1 MAEEIAVGK
10 TKDFDMT
17 FEQRERY
24 LRETEKEEM
33 RKRKQAEKSAYSR
46 FAQQNIDRLDVLM
59 KIADSPLA
67 TRIYLLIVK
76 KMNQKNA
83 LVTSY
88 QFFMEYF
95 GVSKSSVRRAIS
107 LLESENIL
115 QIKRSGGG
123 GGEFFYP
130 LVVGGGCTCSILMW
144 YGKAKEIRYSIVS
157 LKETLSLQRKNG
169 VITMKNN
176 RILLPDGTFQE
187 RQYENALIMEHGY
200 QERYEELLMN
210 DTREGMVLAFIISKM
225 DDENELVCSLDTIAQ
240 ALHYSKASVARA
252 IRLFRERYTDLVTI
266 GKVGNTSR
274 FTIDRN
280 RCFKA

>member
-115 QIKRSGGG
+115 QIKRSGGASV
-123 GGEFFYP
+123 YLLNP
-130 LVVGGGCTCSILMW
+130 DVVW
-144 YGKAKEIRYSIVS
+144 KGKGNQVQYELRSNSAADGKTQWSFKTSFWGMYQLDSDGPV
-157 LKETLSLQRKNG
+157 L
-169 VITMKNN
+169 
-176 RILLPDGTFQE
+176 LLPDIWQINPG
-187 RQYENALIMEHGY
+187 LPH
-200 QERYEELLMN
+200 
-210 DTREGMVLAFIISKM
+210 SP
-225 DDENELVCSLDTIAQ
+225 
-240 ALHYSKASVARA
+240 LHQCTAPP
-252 IRLFRERYTDLVTI
+252 
-266 GKVGNTSR
+266 GGH
-274 FTIDRN
+274 
-280 RCFKA
+280 

>member
-1 MAEEIAVGK
+1 MAEEITVGK

-95 GVSKSSVRRAIS
+95 GVSKSSIRRAIS

-115 QIKRSGGG
+115 QIKRSGG
-123 GGEFFYP
+123 
-130 LVVGGGCTCSILMW
+130 
-144 YGKAKEIRYSIVS
+144 
-157 LKETLSLQRKNG
+157 
-169 VITMKNN
+169 
-176 RILLPDGTFQE
+176 
-187 RQYENALIMEHGY
+187 
-200 QERYEELLMN
+200 
-210 DTREGMVLAFIISKM
+210 
-225 DDENELVCSLDTIAQ
+225 
-240 ALHYSKASVARA
+240 ASVY
-252 IRLFRERYTDLVTI
+252 LLNPDVVWK
-266 GKVGNTSR
+266 GKGNQVQYCEFEGNIILTKKEWG
-274 FTIDRN
+274 DN
-280 RCFKA
+280 DEK

>member
-88 QFFMEYF
+88 QFF
-95 GVSKSSVRRAIS
+95 RRAIS

-115 QIKRSGGG
+115 QIKRSGG
-123 GGEFFYP
+123 
-130 LVVGGGCTCSILMW
+130 
-144 YGKAKEIRYSIVS
+144 
-157 LKETLSLQRKNG
+157 
-169 VITMKNN
+169 
-176 RILLPDGTFQE
+176 
-187 RQYENALIMEHGY
+187 
-200 QERYEELLMN
+200 
-210 DTREGMVLAFIISKM
+210 
-225 DDENELVCSLDTIAQ
+225 
-240 ALHYSKASVARA
+240 ASVY
-252 IRLFRERYTDLVTI
+252 LLNPDVVWK
-266 GKVGNTSR
+266 GKGNQVQYCEFEGNIILTKKEWG
-274 FTIDRN
+274 DN
-280 RCFKA
+280 DEK